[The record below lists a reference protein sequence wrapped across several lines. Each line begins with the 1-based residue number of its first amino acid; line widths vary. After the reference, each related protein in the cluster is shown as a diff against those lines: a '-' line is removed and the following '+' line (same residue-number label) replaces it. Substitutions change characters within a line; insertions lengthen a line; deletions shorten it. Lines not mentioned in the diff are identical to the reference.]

1 VLGASSR
8 FEIVLSRVRTISP
21 DGDGVRFDFAA
32 AFRFAE
38 LRFAEAFFA
47 VLRVVGF
54 FEAFFL
60 LVFFLLVFF
69 LAAFFAGFR
78 EDFLPAFRDFL
89 RAAID
94 CFSHR

>member
-8 FEIVLSRVRTISP
+8 FEIVFSRVRTISP
-21 DGDGVRFDFAA
+21 DADGMRFDFAA
-32 AFRFAE
+32 AFRFVG

-60 LVFFLLVFF
+60 LVFFL
-69 LAAFFAGFR
+69 AAFFTGFR